1 MGWASYRARFCCR
14 TRAGGCVSTTGC
26 GCPVLAQ
33 RFEPAK
39 CVVLDD
45 GTRLDLEPD
54 GSLPPAARVVDPD
67 GHIGTVEAA

>member
-1 MGWASYRARFCCR
+1 MS
-14 TRAGGCVSTTGC
+14 
-26 GCPVLAQ
+26 VLAQ

-67 GHIGTVEAA
+67 GRIGTVKAA